1 LWWLV
6 VALAV
11 QNMAL
16 VEAVLVVIVQVQ
28 LNL

>member
-1 LWWLV
+1 LSLV

-16 VEAVLVVIVQVQ
+16 AVEVLEAIVQVQ